1 MGTQPGCAGICGR
14 PEFRSGHNLP
24 LRKNPILTDQSPLP
38 EGSGDFI
45 LPENLQMEISG
56 MEWPRGENYVKNG
69 QKDVREGWTIVYIT

>member
-1 MGTQPGCAGICGR
+1 M
-14 PEFRSGHNLP
+14 
-24 LRKNPILTDQSPLP
+24 
-38 EGSGDFI
+38 